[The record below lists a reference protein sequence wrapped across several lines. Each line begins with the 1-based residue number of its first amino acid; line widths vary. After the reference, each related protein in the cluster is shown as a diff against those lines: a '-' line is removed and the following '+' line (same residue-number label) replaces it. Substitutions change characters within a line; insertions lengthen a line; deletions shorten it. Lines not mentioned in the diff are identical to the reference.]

1 MADEKKKTRA
11 PAGERPEHAKDEKS
25 KGQREDQQSGGQG
38 EHRTQRELPDSF
50 SGNTD
55 RDRTQ

>member
-1 MADEKKKTRA
+1 MADEKKTRP
-11 PAGERPEHAKDEKS
+11 PAAARPEHAKDEKP
-25 KGQREDQQSGGQG
+25 KGQRDDQQPGEEGQ
-38 EHRTQRELPDSF
+38 HRTQRELPDSF